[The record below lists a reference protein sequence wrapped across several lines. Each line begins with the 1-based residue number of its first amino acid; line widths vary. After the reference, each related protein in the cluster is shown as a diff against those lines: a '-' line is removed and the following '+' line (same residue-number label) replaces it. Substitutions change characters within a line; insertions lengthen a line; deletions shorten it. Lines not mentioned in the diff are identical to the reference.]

1 MKTTQRIE
9 NLQQLQAEIELL
21 KLKKAEQEL
30 YFKNKKESFRASL
43 KSPFSFIKKITG
55 LLKNNDNNS
64 IHADWATALARVSI
78 PFLLNKTL
86 LRGKGAILKSV
97 LTLLS
102 QKAINP
108 AIFNQDKLMGAVEK
122 VSDWVGK
129 ILPKKRK
136 EALDYG
142 IPPDSETS

>member
-30 YFKNKKESFRASL
+30 YFKNKKESIKASL
-43 KSPFSFIKKITG
+43 KSPFTFIKKITG
-55 LLKNNDNNS
+55 LLKNNDN

-86 LRGKGAILKSV
+86 LRGKGAVLKSI
-97 LTLLS
+97 LTILS

-108 AIFNQDKLMGAVEK
+108 AIFNQNKLMSVVDK

-129 ILPKKRK
+129 ILPKRRK
-136 EALDYG
+136 EAVDYG
-142 IPPDSETS
+142 IPPDSETY